1 MVNERLEVAPAWSRK
16 KEIRLK
22 KFNREHKKKRLKRLK
37 KERRKF
43 LTEKAKYN
51 V

>member
-16 KEIRLK
+16 NNKEEIRLK
-22 KFNREHKKKRLKRLK
+22 KFNREHKKKRLK

-43 LTEKAKYN
+43 LTEKARYK